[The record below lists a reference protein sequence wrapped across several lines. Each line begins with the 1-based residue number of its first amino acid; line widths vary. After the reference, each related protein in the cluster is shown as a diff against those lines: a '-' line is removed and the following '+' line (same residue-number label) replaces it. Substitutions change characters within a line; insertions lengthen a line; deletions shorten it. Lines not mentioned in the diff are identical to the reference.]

1 VDWFFCLLK
10 TGPMA
15 RYLLIPFWI
24 ALLQPYLSA
33 QPTGKAVKALER
45 HALKAPAGLEQDLPA
60 LTDYLI
66 RPAQNDRERAWV
78 LYCWITHYISYDL
91 KAPGMERGRAYQSIA
106 DILRRKQGICMDFAS
121 LFKAMAVRAGMECEI
136 VSGYSKSPPDSKP
149 VLDEPDH
156 AWNAVLLDGEWGL
169 IDATWGA
176 SARDRSGD
184 PSRPFDAEYFLA
196 DPAEFIFTHLPADP
210 MWQLLDCPV
219 NPGQFKLP
227 PDSIRVVVE
236 NNAPCFNYLDSIRQ
250 FRSLPPAE
258 KRLREMINAFG
269 FNPSAG
275 NERQMGHAY
284 FDYAVALAD
293 SAEEFRN
300 SPAFDLDSLIAIQD
314 KVIMFGRKASTHTSL
329 FDWQQD
335 LFANAMINQAVALYQ
350 QAGEWTAGTSAQ
362 KNYRSAAVLLD
373 EAAQMLAS
381 LPETPYRS
389 HVLEQCIE
397 YRKIVEEELERN

>member
-1 VDWFFCLLK
+1 MV
-10 TGPMA
+10 

-24 ALLQPYLSA
+24 ALLQPCLSA
-33 QPTGKAVKALER
+33 QPTGKAAKALER
-45 HALKAPAGLEQDLPA
+45 HALKAPAGLGQDLPA

-66 RPAQNDRERAWV
+66 EPAQNDREKLWV
-78 LYCWITHYISYDL
+78 LYCWITHHISYDEQ
-91 KAPGMERGRAYQSIA
+91 APGMDFRRANQSPA
-106 DILRRKQGICMDFAS
+106 DVVRRRKGICIDYA
-121 LFKAMAVRAGMECEI
+121 LLVKTMAERAGLECEI
-136 VSGYSKSPPDSKP
+136 VAGYSKGEAAAEPS
-149 VLDEPDH
+149 LNEPDH
-156 AWNAVLLDGEWGL
+156 AWNAALLDGEWGL

-196 DPAEFIFTHLPADP
+196 DPTEFIFTHLPADP

-227 PDSIRVVVE
+227 ADSIRVVVE

-269 FNPSAG
+269 FNPSAV

-293 SAEEFRN
+293 SAEDFRN

-314 KVIMFGRKASTHTSL
+314 KVMMFGRKASIHTSL

-362 KNYRSAAVLLD
+362 KNYRSAAALLT
-373 EAAQMLAS
+373 EAELILAA